1 MTDRGRYLNE
11 AIDAAVGTANHGK
24 EPSPMPLR
32 SAALVTLF
40 ALSACTT
47 AMAQEPLRLESLKR
61 CGDLL
66 EIEHQQWCLT
76 VRGLGEA
83 TPQLTL
89 GEQAIPA
96 DRVERD
102 GQQLRLRLDRADY
115 HSGPL
120 WLEDGP
126 RASNAVWLTLRSSH
140 VVAAGPN
147 EVAKNMDGL
156 TTYVDLV
163 SVLIEES
170 HDGRQEAERLA
181 GKYGAKVVG
190 SIAPLN
196 VYQLRLPA
204 KDLVQRDALVLRL
217 GGETSVD
224 AVVIE
229 ESGAEETEQAPTQ
242 PEEPKKPAQDSDEWA
257 ANRFLDAVHYY
268 QRRIP
273 GQQAPIRPQ
282 PVRIGLIE
290 RDVDFDTADFAD
302 YLGPCSVPRTC
313 VYARDADKPDNH
325 GTTVAGIL
333 AARWN
338 DGGNTGLL
346 RGLDKA
352 SGGFEVIVERNSDAG
367 ITANIAASVNLVE
380 DGVRVLNWSWGIH
393 RVGAKDVKGDDV
405 DSLLRSGIAMSGY
418 EELLEEFFLWL
429 RKEHPDVVVVNSAGN
444 GSSFSGTD
452 EYRLPSS
459 FVTEQLLVVGGH
471 QRSERAGVAVDDP
484 GYAVKRNSSNID
496 MRVDITAAAC
506 THASTVNAGQDGAVH
521 CGTSY
526 ATPMVTG
533 LLAAMLSINPQ
544 LHPEQLRMLLRRSAM
559 TIGDN
564 HDFEQ
569 MDGED
574 LTAPILP
581 SERNYQLSDKDV
593 GRSARLDMQKAL
605 DLSVQ
610 SRDRVR

>member
-1 MTDRGRYLNE
+1 
-11 AIDAAVGTANHGK
+11 
-24 EPSPMPLR
+24 MPIR

-40 ALSACTT
+40 TLSASTLT
-47 AMAQEPLRLESLKR
+47 VAQEPLRLEGLKR

-66 EIEHQQWCLT
+66 ENQRQEWCLT
-76 VRGLGEA
+76 ARGLGDA
-83 TPQLTL
+83 TPQLKL
-89 GEQAIPA
+89 GEKTIPA
-96 DRVERD
+96 GSVERD
-102 GQQLRLRLDRADY
+102 GNNLRLRLNNADY
-115 HSGPL
+115 QSGPL

-126 RASNAVWLTLRSSH
+126 RASNAAWLTLRTSH

-181 GKYGAKVVG
+181 AKYGAKVVG

-204 KDLVQRDALVLRL
+204 KNLVERDALVLRL

-229 ESGAEETEQAPTQ
+229 ESAAEETEQAPAR
-242 PEEPKKPAQDSDEWA
+242 PEEPKKPAKDSDEWA

-302 YLGPCSVPRTC
+302 YLGACAMPRTC

-338 DGGNTGLL
+338 DGGNSGFL

-393 RVGAKDVKGDDV
+393 RVGAKNVKGDEV

-444 GSSFSGTD
+444 GSSYSGTD

-459 FVTEQLLVVGGH
+459 FITEQLLVVGGH
-471 QRSERAGVAVDDP
+471 QRSERAGIAVDDP
-484 GYAVKRNSSNID
+484 AYAVKRDSSNVD

-506 THASTVNAGQDGAVH
+506 THASTVNAGEDGAVH

-581 SERNYQLSDKDV
+581 SERNYQLNDKDV

>member
-1 MTDRGRYLNE
+1 
-11 AIDAAVGTANHGK
+11 
-24 EPSPMPLR
+24 MPLR
-32 SAALVTLF
+32 PAVLVMLLS
-40 ALSACTT
+40 LSASTIAT
-47 AMAQEPLRLESLKR
+47 AQEPLRLESLKR

-66 EIEHQQWCLT
+66 DSQHQEWCLT
-76 VRGLGEA
+76 ARGLGDA
-83 TPQLTL
+83 TPQLKL
-89 GEQAIPA
+89 GEKAIPA
-96 DRVERD
+96 DNIQRD
-102 GQQLRLRLDRADY
+102 GDNLRLRLNNADY
-115 HSGPL
+115 QSGPL

-170 HDGRQEAERLA
+170 HEGRQEAERLA
-181 GKYGAKVVG
+181 AKYGAKVVG

-204 KDLVQRDALVLRL
+204 KNLVERDALVLRL

-229 ESGAEETEQAPTQ
+229 ESGAEETEQAPAQ
-242 PEEPKKPAQDSDEWA
+242 PEEPKKPAKDSDEWA

-302 YLGPCSVPRTC
+302 YLGACSMPRTC

-338 DGGNTGLL
+338 NGGNSGFL
-346 RGLDKA
+346 RGLDKT

-393 RVGAKDVKGDDV
+393 RVGAKNVKGDEV

-444 GSSFSGTD
+444 GSSYSGTD

-459 FVTEQLLVVGGH
+459 FITEQLLVVGGH
-471 QRSERAGVAVDDP
+471 QRGERAGVAVEDP
-484 GYAVKRNSSNID
+484 AYAVKRDSSNVD

-506 THASTVNAGQDGAVH
+506 THASTVNAGEDGAVH

-581 SERNYQLSDKDV
+581 SERNYQLNDKDV

-610 SRDRVR
+610 SRSRVR

>member
-1 MTDRGRYLNE
+1 
-11 AIDAAVGTANHGK
+11 
-24 EPSPMPLR
+24 MPLR
-32 SAALVTLF
+32 SAALAMLFTL
-40 ALSACTT
+40 AANT
-47 AMAQEPLRLESLKR
+47 AAAAPEPLRLESLTR

-66 EIEHQQWCLT
+66 DGRRQDWCLT
-76 VRGLGEA
+76 VRGLGDG
-83 TPQLTL
+83 TPQLKL
-89 GEQAIPA
+89 GGKAIPA
-96 DRVERD
+96 DAIQRE
-102 GQQLRLRLDRADY
+102 GAKLRLRLDSASY
-115 HSGPL
+115 QSGPL

-126 RASNAVWLTLRSSH
+126 RASNATWLTLRNSH
-140 VVAAGPN
+140 VLAAGPE

-163 SVLIEES
+163 SVLIEEDR
-170 HDGRQEAERLA
+170 DGPQEAERLA
-181 GKYGAKVVG
+181 DKYGAKVVG

-196 VYQLRLPA
+196 LYQLRLPA
-204 KDLVQRDALVLRL
+204 RDLVQRDALVLRL
-217 GGETSVD
+217 GSETGVD

-229 ESGAEETEQAPTQ
+229 ESAAEESEQAPAR
-242 PEEPKKPAQDSDEWA
+242 PEEPKKPALESDEWA
-257 ANRFLDAVHYY
+257 ANRFLDAVNYY

-273 GQQAPIRPQ
+273 GQQAPSRPQ

-302 YLGPCSVPRTC
+302 YLGACSMPRTC
-313 VYARDADKPDNH
+313 VYARDSDKPDNH

-338 DGGNTGLL
+338 DGGNTGFL

-352 SGGFEVIVERNSDAG
+352 SGGFEVIVDRNSDAG

-393 RVGAKDVKGDDV
+393 RVGAKDIKGDEV
-405 DSLLRSGIAMSGY
+405 DSLLRSGIAMGGY

-459 FVTEQLLVVGGH
+459 FITEQLLVVGGH

-484 GYAVKRNSSNID
+484 AFAVKRSSSNID

-506 THASTVNAGQDGAVH
+506 AHASTIGAGQEGAVH

-526 ATPMVTG
+526 ATPMVAG

-544 LHPEQLRMLLRRSAM
+544 LQPEQLRMLLRRSAM

-581 SERNYQLSDKDV
+581 SERSYQLNDKDV

-605 DLSVQ
+605 DLAEQ
-610 SRDRVR
+610 SRKRVR

>member
-1 MTDRGRYLNE
+1 
-11 AIDAAVGTANHGK
+11 
-24 EPSPMPLR
+24 MPIR

-40 ALSACTT
+40 ALSASTL
-47 AMAQEPLRLESLKR
+47 AVAQEPLRLEGLKR

-66 EIEHQQWCLT
+66 ENQRQEWCLT
-76 VRGLGEA
+76 ARGLGDA
-83 TPQLTL
+83 TPQLKL
-89 GEQAIPA
+89 GEKLIPA
-96 DRVERD
+96 GSVQRD
-102 GQQLRLRLDRADY
+102 GNNLRLRLDRADY
-115 HSGPL
+115 QSGPL

-126 RASNAVWLTLRSSH
+126 RASNAAWLTLRTSH

-181 GKYGAKVVG
+181 AKYGAKVVG

-204 KDLVQRDALVLRL
+204 KDLVERDALVLRL

-229 ESGAEETEQAPTQ
+229 ESAAEETEQAPAQ
-242 PEEPKKPAQDSDEWA
+242 PEEPKKPAKDSDEWA

-302 YLGPCSVPRTC
+302 YLGACSMPRTC

-338 DGGNTGLL
+338 DGGNSGFL

-393 RVGAKDVKGDDV
+393 RVGAKNVKGDEV

-444 GSSFSGTD
+444 GSSYSGTD

-459 FVTEQLLVVGGH
+459 FITEQLLVVGGH

-484 GYAVKRNSSNID
+484 AYAVKRDSSNVD

-506 THASTVNAGQDGAVH
+506 THASTVKAGEDGAVH

-581 SERNYQLSDKDV
+581 SERNYQLNDKDV